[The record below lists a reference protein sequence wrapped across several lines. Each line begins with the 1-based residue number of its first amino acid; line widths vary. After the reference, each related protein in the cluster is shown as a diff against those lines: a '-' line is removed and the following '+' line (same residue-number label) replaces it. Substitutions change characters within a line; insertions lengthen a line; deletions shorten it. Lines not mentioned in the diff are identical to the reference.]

1 MRVPAMCRK
10 SSLLLPGAWF
20 TVRSGAGSTL
30 RAPVNR
36 GIEKMKSS
44 RLFVACAAVAAL
56 AIPFAATAKV
66 ENNKGSTKSA
76 DIPQCGKV
84 LGTIALVDGDGQGW
98 KAYQL
103 GAPSTLLKTFVS
115 KSGCFKLVN
124 RGAGMEAIQREQA
137 LAGGGN
143 LQRGSNVG
151 GGQIKSADWLL
162 VADIAGQNQNSGGSA
177 LGGIASG
184 LLGSKF
190 GGLGAV
196 AGGINTKK
204 VEAQIV
210 LSLVNTR
217 TSEEEYNIEGFA
229 KKSDFSWGA
238 AGFSGWNAAGGG
250 SYANTDVGK
259 VVGLAFLDGYR
270 QLVTQMGGLNANVV
284 ASAPRQSFIATADF
298 ELKRSPSK
306 SSGTVRKIETG
317 MMLYPLGGKEEMWW
331 EVEDENGNVGWVLN
345 TKLAPMAVENK

>member
-1 MRVPAMCRK
+1 
-10 SSLLLPGAWF
+10 
-20 TVRSGAGSTL
+20 
-30 RAPVNR
+30 
-36 GIEKMKSS
+36 MKVS
-44 RLFVACAAVAAL
+44 RLFAACAAVAAL
-56 AIPFAATAKV
+56 GIPFAASAKV
-66 ENNKGSTKSA
+66 ENNKGSTKNA

-84 LGTIALVDGDGQGW
+84 LGTIALVDGDGKGW
-98 KAYQL
+98 LQYQL
-103 GAPSTLLKTFVS
+103 GAPSTLLKAFVS

-124 RGAGMEAIQREQA
+124 RGSGMDAIQREQA

-151 GGQIKSADWLL
+151 GGQIKTADWLL
-162 VADIAGQNQNSGGSA
+162 VADIAGGNQNSGGSA
-177 LGGIASG
+177 IGGIAGG
-184 LLGSKF
+184 LLGNRF
-190 GGLGAV
+190 GGLGAL

-238 AGFSGWNAAGGG
+238 GGFSGWNAMGGG
-250 SYANTDVGK
+250 SYASTDVGK
-259 VVGLAFLDGYR
+259 VVGLAFLDGYK
-270 QLVTQMGGLNANVV
+270 QLVEQMGGLSANVV
-284 ASAPRQSFIATADF
+284 ASAPRQSFIATAAF

-306 SSGTVRKIETG
+306 SSGTVRKIESG
-317 MMLYPLGGKEEMWW
+317 MMLYPLGGKEDMWW
-331 EVEDENGNVGWVLN
+331 EVEDENGNVGWVIN